1 MKKSTSPQKASY
13 SRSISMHIV
22 VHIKQGE
29 SKPYFRFQL
38 GNVYI
43 TKNILI
49 IKKRTDSRKSFGNR
63 CGSAPEVIQELHYL
77 STVLFWKNKK
87 QLPEENNW
95 TWVKGPV
102 LISLAE
108 DKIALIWSATQA
120 CFFLQALYSSLQRL
134 WDDTK
139 VFDSS
144 YTTIQCSLFYE
155 KTTPLWSQQTSF
167 WNNWEA
173 TREARMLQVP
183 IKETWI
189 SSGCLGLLLVCAFS
203 FLFFFNGSV
212 RISFRKVEII
222 ENFHHKSARNR
233 KVLILS

>member
-1 MKKSTSPQKASY
+1 M
-13 SRSISMHIV
+13 
-22 VHIKQGE
+22 HIKQGE

-38 GNVYI
+38 GNVHI

-49 IKKRTDSRKSFGNR
+49 MKNLTDSRKSCGNR

-95 TWVKGPV
+95 TWVKRPV

-134 WDDTK
+134 WNDTK

-155 KTTPLWSQQTSF
+155 KTTPLWFQQTSF
-167 WNNWEA
+167 LNKLRGNSRSKDA
-173 TREARMLQVP
+173 ASTYKRP
-183 IKETWI
+183 K
-189 SSGCLGLLLVCAFS
+189 
-203 FLFFFNGSV
+203 N
-212 RISFRKVEII
+212 
-222 ENFHHKSARNR
+222 
-233 KVLILS
+233 